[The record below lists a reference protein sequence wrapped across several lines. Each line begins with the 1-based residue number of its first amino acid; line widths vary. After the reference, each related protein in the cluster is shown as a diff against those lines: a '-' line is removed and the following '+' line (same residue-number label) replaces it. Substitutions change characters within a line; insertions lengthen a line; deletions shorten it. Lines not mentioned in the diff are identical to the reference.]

1 MEQNAETRRMLPDSE
16 AQPKRKEDRPLK
28 VAPPKK
34 EKSKHRVIRGLI
46 YASLTI
52 LAIICFIPF
61 LMMIINA
68 TRTNGEVI
76 SGFTLIPGNALL
88 DNYATLSEYINIWT
102 GFKNSLIIS
111 VSVTVLS
118 GYFSALTAYGFTFY
132 NFKGKNAMFI
142 FMLVMMMVPAQLGL
156 IGFYEISK
164 TLGIL
169 DSFIPLIVPAIAT
182 PFTVFFIRQ
191 YTQATLHISL
201 IEAARIDGASEL
213 RIFHTIALPMMMP
226 AIATMSIFTFIG
238 SWNNYLMPLVLLFSP
253 EKYTL
258 PVLMGFLKGSQVAEN
273 LGALY
278 LGIAISVVPIMIA
291 FLFLSKYIV
300 SSISAGAVKE

>member
-1 MEQNAETRRMLPDSE
+1 MLADSE
-16 AQPKRKEDRPLK
+16 VQPPREEKPLR
-28 VAPPKK
+28 VEPPKDK
-34 EKSKHRVIRGLI
+34 QKKKLFSRGMIYTGLI
-46 YASLTI
+46 ILT
-52 LAIICFIPF
+52 IICFIPF
-61 LMMIINA
+61 LMMLVNA
-68 TRTNGEVI
+68 TRTNGEI
-76 SGFTLIPGNALL
+76 MSGFSLIPGTSLL
-88 DNYATLSEYINIWT
+88 DNYAILSDYINIWT
-102 GFKNSLIIS
+102 GFKNSLI
-111 VSVTVLS
+111 VAVLVTLLS
-118 GYFSALTAYGFTFY
+118 GYFSAMTAFGFSFY
-132 NFKGKNAMFI
+132 DFKGKNVMFI
-142 FMLVMMMVPAQLGL
+142 FMLVMMMVPGQLGL

-169 DSFIPLIVPAIAT
+169 DSFIPLIIPSIAS
-182 PFTVFFIRQ
+182 PFVVFFIRQ
-191 YTQATLHISL
+191 YTQATLHVSM

-226 AIATMSIFTFIG
+226 AVATMSIFTFIG

>member
-1 MEQNAETRRMLPDSE
+1 MEQNAESRRMLADSE
-16 AQPKRKEDRPLK
+16 VQPPREEKPLR
-28 VAPPKK
+28 VEPPVKK
-34 EKSKHRVIRGLI
+34 QKKKWFSRSLIYTGLI
-46 YASLTI
+46 VLT
-52 LAIICFIPF
+52 IICFIPF
-61 LMMIINA
+61 LMMLINA
-68 TRTNGEVI
+68 TRTNGEI
-76 SGFTLIPGNALL
+76 MSGFSLIPGPALV
-88 DNYATLSEYINIWT
+88 DNYAILSDYINIWT
-102 GFKNSLIIS
+102 GFKNSLI
-111 VSVTVLS
+111 VAVLVTLLS
-118 GYFSALTAYGFTFY
+118 GYFSAMTAFGFAFY
-132 NFKGKNAMFI
+132 NFKGKNVMFI
-142 FMLVMMMVPAQLGL
+142 FMLVMMMVPGQLGL

-169 DSFIPLIVPAIAT
+169 DSFIPLIIPSIAS
-182 PFTVFFIRQ
+182 PFVVFFIRQ
-191 YTQATLHISL
+191 YTQATLHVSM

-226 AIATMSIFTFIG
+226 AVATMSIFTFIG

>member
-1 MEQNAETRRMLPDSE
+1 MEQNAETRRMLADSE
-16 AQPKRKEDRPLK
+16 VQPPREEKPLR
-28 VAPPKK
+28 VEPPKNK
-34 EKSKHRVIRGLI
+34 VKKKRFSRGLI
-46 YASLTI
+46 YTGLVILT
-52 LAIICFIPF
+52 IICFIPF
-61 LMMIINA
+61 LMMLVNA
-68 TRTNGEVI
+68 TRTNGEI
-76 SGFTLIPGNALL
+76 MTGFSLIPGTSLL
-88 DNYATLSEYINIWT
+88 DNYAILSDYINIWT
-102 GFKNSLIIS
+102 GFKNSLI
-111 VSVTVLS
+111 VAVLVTLLS
-118 GYFSALTAYGFTFY
+118 GYFSAMTAFGFSFY
-132 NFKGKNAMFI
+132 EFKGKNVMFI
-142 FMLVMMMVPAQLGL
+142 FMLVMMMVPGQLGL

-169 DSFIPLIVPAIAT
+169 DSFIPLIIPSIAS
-182 PFTVFFIRQ
+182 PFVVFFIRQ
-191 YTQATLHISL
+191 YTQATLHVSM

-226 AIATMSIFTFIG
+226 AVATMSIFTFIG

>member
-1 MEQNAETRRMLPDSE
+1 MEQNAESRRMLADSE
-16 AQPKRKEDRPLK
+16 IQPPRETKPLRVEPTK
-28 VAPPKK
+28 NKPKQK
-34 EKSKHRVIRGLI
+34 WFSRGLI
-46 YASLTI
+46 YTGLIVLT
-52 LAIICFIPF
+52 IICFIPF
-61 LMMIINA
+61 LMMLVNA
-68 TRTNGEVI
+68 TRTNGEI
-76 SGFTLIPGNALL
+76 MTGFSLIPGTALL
-88 DNYATLSEYINIWT
+88 DNYTILSDYINIWT
-102 GFKNSLIIS
+102 GFKNSLIIA
-111 VSVTVLS
+111 VLVTLLS
-118 GYFSALTAYGFTFY
+118 GYFSAMTAFGFAFY
-132 NFKGKNAMFI
+132 NFKGKNVMFI
-142 FMLVMMMVPAQLGL
+142 FMLVMMMVPGQLGL

-164 TLGIL
+164 TLQIL
-169 DSFIPLIVPAIAT
+169 DTFIPLIIPSIAS
-182 PFTVFFIRQ
+182 PFVVFFIRQ
-191 YTQATLHISL
+191 YTQATLHVSM

-226 AIATMSIFTFIG
+226 AVATMSIFTFIG

-291 FLFLSKYIV
+291 FLFMSKYIV